1 MIRDLE
7 DLQNHELREDIW
19 SELVS
24 HERFPDC
31 CRYTWAE
38 TKRYSDHLR
47 ELSWKTNRV
56 PEFMERFN
64 RTETNIINFLA
75 GSTTRE
81 SKIDAWRQKHKSA
94 VQSCQRLVSDL
105 AKFVEDTER
114 LRTEYQRMMS
124 KRLKAGMDV
133 DGSMEERFSKKS

>member
-19 SELVS
+19 SELIS
-24 HERFPDC
+24 HKRFPGC

-38 TKRYSDHLR
+38 CARYADHLR
-47 ELSWKTNRV
+47 EFSWKTNRS

-64 RTETNIINFLA
+64 RIETDIVSFLA

-81 SKIDAWRQKHKSA
+81 SRVDAWKQKHKTA
-94 VQSCQRLVSDL
+94 VQACQRLIDGIT
-105 AKFVEDTER
+105 KFVEDTER

-124 KRLKAGMDV
+124 KRLKAGMDANI
-133 DGSMEERFSKKS
+133 SMERFSKKT